1 MSVYYTIFP
10 PPPKHDMNGKFNLC
24 TSVVLLRGAGLVVEE
39 RNLLYFTAEQAQH
52 GQWHC
57 CLAHLASPVIFFLHD
72 AGITFTV
79 SRIDVSAP
87 VVAHRLLRG
96 SGSAGE
102 RLYRGKK

>member
-1 MSVYYTIFP
+1 M
-10 PPPKHDMNGKFNLC
+10 
-24 TSVVLLRGAGLVVEE
+24 VEE

-52 GQWHC
+52 GQWQC

>member
-1 MSVYYTIFP
+1 
-10 PPPKHDMNGKFNLC
+10 MNGKFNLC

-52 GQWHC
+52 GQWQC
-57 CLAHLASPVIFFLHD
+57 CLAHLALPVIFFLHD

-87 VVAHRLLRG
+87 VVARGLLRG